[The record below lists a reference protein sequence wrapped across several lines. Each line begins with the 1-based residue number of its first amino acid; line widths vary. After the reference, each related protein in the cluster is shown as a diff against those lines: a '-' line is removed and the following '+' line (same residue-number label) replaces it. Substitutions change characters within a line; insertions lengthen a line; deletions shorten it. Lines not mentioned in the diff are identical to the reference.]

1 MGNIFVLLHFNG
13 YLQLVLIIL
22 FCFVCSIQVLISGFI
37 NGFIVVMMVSSKM
50 RKDLIPYAFHSEC
63 Q

>member
-1 MGNIFVLLHFNG
+1 MRNIFVLLHFND

-22 FCFVCSIQVLISGFI
+22 CIYSIQVLISGFI
-37 NGFIVVMMVSSKM
+37 SGFIVVMMVSSKM
-50 RKDLIPYAFHSEC
+50 RKDLIPYAFHSGC